1 MAIPAKKKIRGAQRQ
16 NTVKRSGTGLVRGMI
31 RELREFDWNN
41 LGDIETIG
49 VWPGPVKAVIVLT
62 VFLLCLGA
70 GLWFDVRPLQE
81 DLVQAGNE
89 QEQLLAEYERKAF
102 MAANLDAYRE
112 QTVQMEEDFAEL
124 LRQLP
129 GQTEVPDLVDDI
141 TETGLGSG
149 LQFSR
154 IELADEVIH
163 EFYIE
168 QPIQLEVTG
177 GYHEFGAFISGV
189 AALPRIVTLHDFVI
203 DVGEDRTSLDMEITA
218 RTYRYR
224 QPQVG
229 EEASADAP

>member
-1 MAIPAKKKIRGAQRQ
+1 MAILAKKRQQKKDTAPARPPGALQ
-16 NTVKRSGTGLVRGMI
+16 GMV
-31 RELREFDWNN
+31 RELRDFDWNN

-49 VWPGPVKAVIVLT
+49 VWPGPVKAVIVLV

-70 GLWFDVRPLQE
+70 GYWFDVRQLQ
-81 DLVQAGNE
+81 DQLTVAAR
-89 QEQLLAEYERKAF
+89 QETQLLGEYEQKAS
-102 MAANLDAYRE
+102 MAANLEAYRE
-112 QTVQMEEDFAEL
+112 QTVQMEEAFAEL

-149 LQFSR
+149 LAFSR
-154 IELADEVIH
+154 IELADEVAH

-168 QPIQLEVTG
+168 QPIQLEVSG

-189 AALPRIVTLHDFVI
+189 ASLPRIVTLHDFTI
-203 DVGEDRTSLDMEITA
+203 DAGNDRSSLTMQITA

-224 QPQVG
+224 QPEVNQEVPDEG
-229 EEASADAP
+229 Q